1 MDFVTMH
8 DALIVSERETNRW
21 LRLAMQAEIRSQTI
35 DDLDEVDRLERLVR
49 YCRKQSKIA
58 ARENA

>member
-8 DALIVSERETNRW
+8 DALIVSEREADRW

-35 DDLDEVDRLERLVR
+35 DDLDEVDLLEKLVR
-49 YCRKQSKIA
+49 YYRKQSKIA

>member
-8 DALIVSERETNRW
+8 DALIVSEREANRW

-35 DDLDEVDRLERLVR
+35 DDLDEADRLEKLVR

-58 ARENA
+58 ASENA